1 MPCVPKPQLTDD
13 SRGLFHMG
21 DFSKARAIASEIS
34 DGKSARRVK
43 AVNNI
48 VLACE
53 KLIKEG
59 GRVSYTSVAVMIEA
73 LALQGGPKAQSIYNT
88 DELKALITAFADEV
102 SPKDQARGAKA
113 SFSSD
118 EEEIMTYLDTPRL
131 KSMFRDIVAERSKA
145 LTQMRLLDGFVTKMK
160 QSGGSLNEFKVPGAS
175 LIEDHSDEDAVIVDK
190 FFKVLFDYGFD
201 LEEGEIV
208 KGGKPTGSREFV
220 DLLQK
225 RGLL

>member
-1 MPCVPKPQLTDD
+1 
-13 SRGLFHMG
+13 MG
-21 DFSKARAIASEIS
+21 DLSKARAIALEIS

-59 GRVSYTSVAVMIEA
+59 GKVSYTSVAVMIEG
-73 LALQGGPKAQSIYNT
+73 LDLKGGPKAQSIYNT
-88 DELKALITAFADEV
+88 EELKTLITAFADEV
-102 SPKDQARGAKA
+102 PPKEQARGAKA

-118 EEEIMTYLDTPRL
+118 EEEIIAYLDTPRL
-131 KSMFRDIVAERSKA
+131 KSMFRDIIAERSKA

-160 QSGGSLNEFKVPGAS
+160 QSVGTPNELRVPATH
-175 LIEDHSDEDAVIVDK
+175 LMEDHSDEDVAIVKK
-190 FFKVLFDYGFD
+190 FLKVLFDYGFD